1 MEGIG
6 FQVDTGEGIGGGVVK
21 SLDVSDVRR
30 ELRDVVQVSDLVRGE
45 ADKVLQQGISEGVVV
60 SEEMKAMTFHK
71 VAKVLDG

>member
-1 MEGIG
+1 MR
-6 FQVDTGEGIGGGVVK
+6 

-45 ADKVLQQGISEGVVV
+45 AVRVLQQGISEGFVV
-60 SEEMKAMTFHK
+60 SEEMKATTFHK